1 MKGKQGR
8 MVGRSGSREPAGG
21 ESQHRCRTRYRNGLV
36 TGRSPANDAGDL
48 GRLAVVASRKWFR
61 LLVVPRAAFCHPKR
75 MTGTAEARN
84 IRRIKSLTKQRYCE
98 AIMKKQPSSLGS
110 LLRQLLW
117 HCLMGTTLGVICGG
131 LLLQIGASQPDALIH
146 GADTIASRLRLLL
159 TVAFIFAVGAT
170 LTGASFLAHENE
182 QSRSR

>member
-1 MKGKQGR
+1 
-8 MVGRSGSREPAGG
+8 
-21 ESQHRCRTRYRNGLV
+21 
-36 TGRSPANDAGDL
+36 
-48 GRLAVVASRKWFR
+48 
-61 LLVVPRAAFCHPKR
+61 
-75 MTGTAEARN
+75 
-84 IRRIKSLTKQRYCE
+84 
-98 AIMKKQPSSLGS
+98 MKKQPSSLGS

-182 QSRSR
+182 RSRSR